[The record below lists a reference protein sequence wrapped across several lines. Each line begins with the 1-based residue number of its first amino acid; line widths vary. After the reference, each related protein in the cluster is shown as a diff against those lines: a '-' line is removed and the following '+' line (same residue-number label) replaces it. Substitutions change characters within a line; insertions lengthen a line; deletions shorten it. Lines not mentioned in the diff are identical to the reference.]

1 MRRSVNRCA
10 VWTFHNPNIL
20 VCVKHCVGWLERWG
34 EGCSGMVG
42 EGQLVALKKGSGIY
56 SFSVNCLFK
65 KMGGWG
71 SERLVEAL

>member
-1 MRRSVNRCA
+1 
-10 VWTFHNPNIL
+10 
-20 VCVKHCVGWLERWG
+20 
-34 EGCSGMVG
+34 MVG

-56 SFSVNCLFK
+56 SFSVNCLLK